1 MTTIAFLGLGAM
13 GGRMAG
19 RLLDAGT
26 SVVVW
31 NRTRSRAEPLAERGA
46 IVADSPAE
54 AAAEADVV
62 ITMLA
67 NPEALRAVTE
77 GPHGLASGV
86 RASSTV
92 VEMSTVGP
100 AAVAR
105 LAAGLPVGVGLLDA
119 PVLGSITEA
128 EAGRLRVFVGGPTPL
143 VEEWMPLLGTF
154 GSTVHVGPLGAG
166 AAAKLVVNSTLFGVL
181 GLLGEAVAL
190 ADGLGLSRDAAFD
203 VLSSSPLG
211 AQVERRRPAM
221 EGVDRPVRFSLSLAV
236 KDADLVVQAATDAGV
251 DVRLA
256 PAVRDWLLDAERAG
270 LGARDYS
277 AVLSRILASR

>member
-1 MTTIAFLGLGAM
+1 MPG
-13 GGRMAG
+13 
-19 RLLDAGT
+19 
-26 SVVVW
+26 
-31 NRTRSRAEPLAERGA
+31 
-46 IVADSPAE
+46 
-54 AAAEADVV
+54 
-62 ITMLA
+62 
-67 NPEALRAVTE
+67 
-77 GPHGLASGV
+77 
-86 RASSTV
+86 
-92 VEMSTVGP
+92 
-100 AAVAR
+100 
-105 LAAGLPVGVGLLDA
+105 AGLPVGVGLLDA

>member
-31 NRTRSRAEPLAERGA
+31 NRTRAKADPLAERGA
-46 IVADSPAE
+46 TVADSPAE
-54 AAAEADVV
+54 AAAEADAV
-62 ITMLA
+62 ITMLST
-67 NPEALRAVTE
+67 PEALRAVTE
-77 GPHGLASGV
+77 GPTGLASGV

-100 AAVAR
+100 GAVAR

-128 EAGRLRVFVGGPTPL
+128 EAGTLRVFVGGPTPL

-154 GSTVHVGPLGAG
+154 GSPVHVGPLGAG

-181 GLLGEAVAL
+181 GVLGEAVAL
-190 ADGLGLSRDAAFD
+190 ADGLGLSRDVAFD
-203 VLSSSPLG
+203 VLSSSPVG
-211 AQVERRRPAM
+211 AQVPRRRAAM
-221 EGVDRPVRFSLSLAV
+221 EGAEQPVRFSLSLAV
-236 KDADLVVQAATDAGV
+236 KDAELVVQAASDAGV
-251 DVRLA
+251 DARLA
-256 PAVRDWLLDAERAG
+256 RAARDWLVDAERAG